1 MHCST
6 QINQHRKSRPPY
18 NIVLQAFQDKNV
30 LITGAGRGIGK
41 RLAIGFASHG
51 AKLGL
56 LARSKAELDLAQL
69 EIEHAGGIALRLRA
83 DVRDPEQILTAI
95 DRMVVHYG
103 SVDIAICAAGI
114 QGPIG
119 PLTETP
125 AKAWVETIET
135 NLYGVVNVCRAA
147 LPGMMARR
155 AGKILVLSGGGAAT
169 ARPNFTAYSASKA
182 AVVRMVESLAEEVR
196 DFNVQVNCMSPGGAY
211 TSMTDEILHAG
222 EKAGWKEIE
231 VARQVRM
238 TGGVTAE
245 KQIDLALFLTSER
258 ANHISGKLVHVR
270 DDWKKLERENV
281 NAELYTL
288 RRVQKV

>member
-1 MHCST
+1 
-6 QINQHRKSRPPY
+6 
-18 NIVLQAFQDKNV
+18 LQAFQDKNV

-41 RLAIGFASHG
+41 RLAIGFAAHG

-83 DVRDPEQILTAI
+83 DVRDPEQIMTAV
-95 DRMVVHYG
+95 DRMIVHYG
-103 SVDIAICAAGI
+103 SIDIVICAAGI

-119 PLTETP
+119 PLSETP
-125 AKAWVETIET
+125 LKAWVETVET
-135 NLYGVVNVCRAA
+135 NLFGVVNVCRAV
-147 LPGMMARR
+147 LPAMVSRR
-155 AGKILVLSGGGAAT
+155 CGKILVLSGGGAAK
-169 ARPNFTAYSASKA
+169 ARPNFTAYSSSKA

-196 DFNVQVNCMSPGGAY
+196 DHNVQVNCMAPGGAY

-231 VARQVRM
+231 DARQVRM
-238 TGGVTAE
+238 TGGVAAE

-258 ANHISGKLVHVR
+258 ANHISGKLVHIR
-270 DDWKKLERENV
+270 DDWKKLERDNV
-281 NAELYTL
+281 HAELYTL
-288 RRVQKV
+288 RRVQRV